1 MSCDLGIASGTRQMD
16 GRRFFCWLLFNCRKL
31 TIINYITLI
40 SLIKSITIVLKKI
53 LNAAIINVTIISF
66 MCWINIIFVV

>member
-1 MSCDLGIASGTRQMD
+1 MID

-31 TIINYITLI
+31 IIINYITLI
-40 SLIKSITIVLKKI
+40 PLIKSIPIVLKKI
-53 LNAAIINVTIISF
+53 LNVTIINVAIISF